1 MSVSIRFAGSG
12 GQGAV
17 LSGIVMARA
26 AVLYEQRHAT
36 QKDGKFAIQTQ
47 SYGPEVRGSVT
58 KSDVKISDDKIYYP
72 YVHVPDVFVA
82 LSEQAYGQY
91 AAEVGPNTTV
101 LIDEDLVRVE
111 QSHRQPTGTIH
122 RIPAQKI
129 AKELGLEVVANIVMI
144 GALCGLTG
152 VLSLESVEK
161 AVLEIVPESSQELN
175 RQALRRGFEVG
186 EKAGGSR

>member
-17 LSGIVMARA
+17 LSGIVIARA

-58 KSDVKISDDKIYYP
+58 KSDVKISDEQIYYP
-72 YVHVPDVFVA
+72 YVHLPDVLVA
-82 LSEQAYGQY
+82 LSEQAYRQY
-91 AAEVGPNTTV
+91 AAEVGPNTIV
-101 LIDEDLVRVE
+101 LIDEDLVHSE
-111 QSHRQPTGTIH
+111 PTATFH
-122 RIPAQKI
+122 RIPAQRI

-144 GALCGLTG
+144 GALCGVTG

-161 AVLEIVPESSQELN
+161 AVLEIVPKGSEELN
-175 RQALRRGFEVG
+175 RKALQKGFQAGQKLS
-186 EKAGGSR
+186 GSR

>member
-17 LSGIVMARA
+17 LSGIVLARA

-58 KSDVKISDDKIYYP
+58 KSDVKISDEQIYYP
-72 YVHVPDVFVA
+72 YVHVPDILVA
-82 LSEQAYGQY
+82 LSEQAYRQY
-91 AAEVGPNTTV
+91 AAEVGPNTIV
-101 LIDEDLVRVE
+101 LIDEDLV
-111 QSHRQPTGTIH
+111 QSQPQAAFH
-122 RIPAQKI
+122 RIPAQRI

-144 GALCGLTG
+144 GGLCGVTG
-152 VLSLESVEK
+152 VLSLEAVES
-161 AVLEIVPESSQELN
+161 AVLEIVPESSRALN
-175 RQALRRGFEVG
+175 RKALERGFE
-186 EKAGGSR
+186 AGQKLAAAK

>member
-17 LSGIVMARA
+17 LSGIILARA

-58 KSDVKISDDKIYYP
+58 KSDVKISDEQIYYP
-72 YVHVPDVFVA
+72 YVHIPDILVA
-82 LSEQAYGQY
+82 LSEKAYQQY
-91 AAEVGPNTTV
+91 ADEVGPNTVV
-101 LIDEDLVRVE
+101 LIDESLV
-111 QSHRQPTGTIH
+111 QSEPQAAFH
-122 RIPAQKI
+122 RIPAQRI

-144 GALCGLTG
+144 GALCGLIR
-152 VLSLESVEK
+152 VLTLESVEK
-161 AVLEIVPESSQELN
+161 AVLEIVPQDSRELN
-175 RQALRRGFEVG
+175 RQALQKGFQVG
-186 EKAGGSR
+186 EKLGKTE

>member
-17 LSGIVMARA
+17 LSGIVLARA
-26 AVLYEQRHAT
+26 AVLYERRHAT

-58 KSDVKISDDKIYYP
+58 KSDVKISDEQIYYP
-72 YVHVPDVFVA
+72 YVHTPDVLVA
-82 LSEQAYGQY
+82 LSEQAYQQY
-91 AAEVGPNTTV
+91 AAEAGPNTVV
-101 LIDEDLVRVE
+101 LIDEDLVHSE
-111 QSHRQPTGTIH
+111 PQAAFH
-122 RIPAQKI
+122 RIPAQRI

-144 GALCGLTG
+144 GALCGVTG

-161 AVLEIVPESSQELN
+161 AVLEIVPKGSEELN
-175 RQALRRGFEVG
+175 RRALKKGFQVG
-186 EKAGGSR
+186 EKLGASQ

>member
-17 LSGIVMARA
+17 LSGIVLARA

-58 KSDVKISDDKIYYP
+58 KSDVKISDEQIYYP
-72 YVHVPDVFVA
+72 YVHIPDVLIA
-82 LSEQAYGQY
+82 MSEQAYRQY
-91 AAEVGPNTTV
+91 ASEVGPNTVV
-101 LIDEDLVRVE
+101 LIDEDLVQGE
-111 QSHRQPTGTIH
+111 PQAAFH
-122 RIPAQKI
+122 RIPAQRI

-144 GALCGLTG
+144 GALCGATG

-161 AVLEIVPESSQELN
+161 AVLEIVPKGSEELN
-175 RQALRRGFEVG
+175 RRALKKGFQVG
-186 EKAGGSR
+186 QGLAVSR